1 VFGSTI
7 FTESLLWPRIDSGV
21 EDSGLVKKRRP
32 RQHIIA
38 DLSVNYVERYVLLC
52 GYSAERVEH
61 DYGIDLVIFTY
72 DANGEIENGQIY
84 VQLKAT
90 DKLSRLA
97 DDSVIAFPLQRS
109 DLQLWLREP
118 MPWILIVYDAQVNL
132 AYWLYVQAFFERQVG
147 VDLAQVGET
156 VTVHL
161 PTSNIVNQEAIRQFA
176 RYKEDVLTQI
186 QGVIRHHA

>member
-97 DDSVIAFPLQRS
+97 DDSVIASPLQRS